1 MAEIGYRSDSCYGE
15 GVSNIVDVIDFEFNE
30 LNNTDIPIYLRE
42 HSDFDDAEELLYGCG
57 ADAFVERLNE
67 LTGKTLTRC
76 RWLCKSKCDVIA
88 AGYAEDESEIS
99 AYKTSDVILSDLGID
114 GVLYAYTEEE
124 WNNSFI

>member
-1 MAEIGYRSDSCYGE
+1 MK
-15 GVSNIVDVIDFEFNE
+15 NI
-30 LNNTDIPIYLRE
+30 
-42 HSDFDDAEELLYGCG
+42 
-57 ADAFVERLNE
+57 
-67 LTGKTLTRC
+67 
-76 RWLCKSKCDVIA
+76 VIA